1 MQELAW
7 RTQSQ
12 ASQDITYV
20 FKSFMSA
27 LNKVVVRQENL
38 KKFHVM
44 KQIGSGGQA
53 KVYQIMSK
61 REEEKAGG
69 SPHPDREGRVFA
81 IKVIIKSQLVNRE
94 YFEQMQMINEIR
106 IQRSLRLCGNTI
118 KLFKIYE
125 SERYLNLLL
134 EFQEGGTLGDLLE
147 NPMRLSEE
155 DARII
160 IA

>member
-1 MQELAW
+1 
-7 RTQSQ
+7 
-12 ASQDITYV
+12 
-20 FKSFMSA
+20 MSA

-44 KQIGSGGQA
+44 KQIGTGGQA

-61 REEEKAGG
+61 REHEEEKAGA

-94 YFEQMQMINEIR
+94 YFEQMQMVNEIR

-134 EFQEGGTLGDLLE
+134 EF
-147 NPMRLSEE
+147 
-155 DARII
+155 
-160 IA
+160 